1 MGRKRI
7 SQVDLGTG
15 QELEG
20 VIVYV
25 APKRTN
31 GFVEG
36 WLAVAHQAGQI
47 VAQNRKELGEE
58 GLAILFLLFSKLDF
72 ENLLLLNQAELGREL
87 GMHRQSV
94 QKAIKTL
101 MGLGVLLE
109 GPKVGQNRS
118 YKLNPEFGW
127 KGSAKNHVKALDEH
141 RNKRMKAAKIT
152 GVVEGGEPAQ
162 GLEEPD
168 HKQK

>member
-1 MGRKRI
+1 MGRKLI

-20 VIVYV
+20 IVVYV

-36 WLAVAHQAGQI
+36 WLAVAHLTGQL

-72 ENLLLLNQAELGREL
+72 ENLLLLNQAEIGREL

-118 YKLNPEFGW
+118 YRLSPNIGW
-127 KGSAKNHVKALDEH
+127 KGSAKNHVKALDEQ
-141 RNKRMKAAKIT
+141 RKKRMKAANIT
-152 GVVEGGEPAQ
+152 GVVKNT
-162 GLEEPD
+162 EPD
-168 HKQK
+168 KDPK